1 MASYLPPV
9 VARLTADIGDFVAKV
24 ETAKALLDD
33 LGGDHLANVDVNDE
47 GLARATAAEET
58 LRGAAEEATA
68 ALGEETRASV
78 EKDAAQSALSDSIER
93 TSRVEFDFAAALE
106 LGAHAIDEQRIAAE
120 ADAAMTRFLADS
132 LGIVVDRLAMFAVA
146 ASYAAD
152 SAGNVG
158 RAELMAG
165 QMARSAGDMVLYE
178 AGNMRV
184 LAGSLDEVS
193 TAEARLGGMS
203 EYAVTVLGDQSK
215 VTWTKAEA
223 LAALNA
229 HLTEAFA
236 REQTLA
242 ITSGVAADA
251 LDKQARTT
259 TGKATATAVLNEELT
274 ALVAKEEVLALT
286 AGEAATVLEGQARTT
301 RDKSQALR
309 GLSGAAATAAAAEA
323 AAGKSAS
330 DASVRFYGFW
340 ATISRIY
347 NAMAIPLFANAFEG
361 LTKAIFGADAQMPK
375 LIDHL
380 INTSVAWH
388 TVMEAVMETV
398 AVWVPAIISFGAYSA
413 AAVPTVRD
421 IATQLTHMY
430 TASEATGQSFQ
441 SLATSGQNVVNAVKP
456 SVMELFGEALYAV
469 QQNSGSLA
477 PVLASLGQGLDQ
489 IGARAINAMHS
500 TGQFME
506 HGKEDVLGLFN
517 AFGSL
522 FGIFGNIMRVVPGYA
537 EVLLQFGNDFLHV
550 AEIVTGNNWVQ
561 DILKSFMALHGAIF
575 YGGLFGTAVAF
586 MFSKIVSGATAAAE
600 GVAGLAIK
608 MGLITSESGVVDEAL
623 GRVLLTFD
631 ELSAGTVIGGIAL
644 LAGAIAAVVMYL
656 RASRTAAQGFNAD
669 MQKMISNASV
679 LSLQNSLNNA
689 LTQTE
694 AKYKAAASA
703 AAQYASQGFTESAMR
718 GRAYTSEEQAANRAY
733 QATNQYRAGV
743 QQIQGQLGAYHSN
756 IAAIAR
762 ALHVDVPQALQ
773 IANGAQIT
781 SNQLTKSGAANL
793 QEMIIEA
800 QGYEAQLRVMTVGSG
815 QLNSALNALNVTSS
829 DQVTN
834 MQKVTQAF
842 STWMGI
848 VTGADSQF
856 TTFEQGITQLGEAM
870 SSAGTKATLKTGQLS
885 DKINVQN
892 AALDGTS
899 AASLAARQAFD
910 QEIQAGSTLIGNMQ
924 MQAAAAGNSAVAN
937 HALAQ
942 AGKDVIAQL
951 LPMAAGSREAQAM
964 VFALAQT
971 AGYAGS
977 NSLSSLSKWA
987 GNAKKAEGDLNR
999 QQAILTI
1006 TTADLSQAARNLA
1019 SGLSGVVTQAMVN
1032 AIANTSSLNQST
1044 QGLVNAFNSAHG
1056 KINADVNDM
1065 AVKYAQTLKGMGFSN
1080 QQIEGALDA
1089 LGRHFGMSKG
1099 QAATWSAEIVND
1111 AHRAQAAINAMH
1123 GKSINVT
1130 TTFTSV
1136 YKQIVQGGGA
1146 APREYKNPLTGPV
1159 TGGWAKGTPSASRG
1173 WAWVG
1178 ENGPELVRFSGGET
1192 VIPNHVATGYAG
1204 GAGDF
1209 STENHVHVHLD
1220 GREIYKSV
1228 QKSAVS
1234 AQRRTGTN
1242 GLTKRTR

>member
-1 MASYLPPV
+1 M
-9 VARLTADIGDFVAKV
+9 ARLTADIGDFVAKV

-33 LGGDHLANVDVNDE
+33 LGGDHLANVAVNDE

-158 RAELMAG
+158 RAELMVG

-184 LAGSLDEVS
+184 LAGTLDDVS

-309 GLSGAAATAAAAEA
+309 GLSGAAVTAAAAET

-421 IATQLTHMY
+421 LGTQLENMY
-430 TASEATGQSFQ
+430 VASKATGQSFQ
-441 SLATSGQNVVNAVKP
+441 SLGTATQSVTDAVKP
-456 SVMELFGEALYAV
+456 SVMELFGEALYGV
-469 QQNSGSLA
+469 QKNSGGLA
-477 PVLASLGQGLDQ
+477 DTLAQLGTGLDQ
-489 IGARAINAMHS
+489 LGARAINAMNS
-500 TGQFME
+500 TGQFMRT
-506 HGKEDVLGLFN
+506 GSQDALGLLN

-522 FGIFGNIMRVVPGYA
+522 FGVFGNLMRIVPGYA
-537 EVLLQFGNDFLHV
+537 AVLLQFGNDWLHI
-550 AEIVTGNNWVQ
+550 AEVITGNNWVQ
-561 DILKSFMALHGAIF
+561 DILKAFMALHGAIF
-575 YGGLFGTAVAF
+575 YGGMFGTVVALG
-586 MFSKIVSGATAAAE
+586 FSKIVSAATTATEAITSFAISLGVLNAE
-600 GVAGLAIK
+600 GP
-608 MGLITSESGVVDEAL
+608 VVEML
-623 GRVLLTFD
+623 GRLMLLLDGMGGTAVI
-631 ELSAGTVIGGIAL
+631 AGIGL
-644 LAGAIAAVVMYL
+644 LAGAIAAVVMYM
-656 RASRTAAQGFNAD
+656 RASHTAANDFNSD
-669 MQKMISNASV
+669 LQKMISNSKV
-679 LSLQNSLNNA
+679 LNLQATLQNALNQA
-689 LTQTE
+689 QT
-694 AKYKAAASA
+694 KYAAAAKAAAEENQKYNSSLAQTPALVNPVTGGYSA
-703 AAQYASQGFTESAMR
+703 LGEQVAKANTAQDQYA
-718 GRAYTSEEQAANRAY
+718 
-733 QATNQYRAGV
+733 AGV
-743 QQIQGQLGAYHSN
+743 KQIQGELGFYHSN
-756 IAAIAR
+756 LQAIAK
-762 ALHVDVPQALQ
+762 ALGVSVPDALQ

-781 SNQLTKSGAANL
+781 SNQLTKGGAGNL

-800 QGYEAQLRVMTVGSG
+800 QGYQSQMRVMSVGAG

-842 STWMGI
+842 SQWMSI

-870 SSAGTKATLKTGQLS
+870 SSAGTKATVKLGQLS
-885 DKINVQN
+885 DKITVQN

-910 QEIQAGSTLIGNMQ
+910 QEIQAGGTLIGNMQ

-937 HALAQ
+937 KALAQ

-951 LPMAAGSREAQAM
+951 LPMAAGSKEAEAM
-964 VFALAQT
+964 VYALAQT

-977 NSLSSLSKWA
+977 NSLASLSKWA
-987 GNAKKAEGDLNR
+987 GNTKSAEADLNR

-1006 TTADLSQAARNLA
+1006 TTADLTQAAKNLA
-1019 SGLSGVVTQAMVN
+1019 SGLSGAVTKAMVD
-1032 AIANTSSLNQST
+1032 AIANTSSLNSST
-1044 QGLVNAFNSAHG
+1044 QGLVNAFQSAHG
-1056 KINADVNDM
+1056 KINANVNDM
-1065 AVKYAQTLKGMGFSN
+1065 GQKYAQTLKGMGFNNS
-1080 QQIEGALDA
+1080 QIESALQVLA
-1089 LGRHFGMSKG
+1089 THYGMSKS
-1099 QAATWSAEIVND
+1099 AADKWASGTVAD
-1111 AHRAQAAINAMH
+1111 AARASAAIQGIQNR
-1123 GKSINVT
+1123 NVFVT
-1130 TTFTSV
+1130 TYFRTIGS
-1136 YKQIVQGGGA
+1136 
-1146 APREYKNPLTGPV
+1146 PP
-1159 TGGWAKGTPSASRG
+1159 TGGNLSALQKQESLIGAYGYASGTPSASRG

-1178 ENGPELVRFSGGET
+1178 EEGPELVRFSGGEK

-1209 STENHVHVHLD
+1209 SAENHVHVHLD

-1228 QKSAVS
+1228 QKQAVT

-1242 GLTKRTR
+1242 GLAKRTR